1 MNRFKIFVISLFF
14 FFPLFFVSAEIA
26 KSTHVFAVKEG
37 QELKMDIYSSD
48 SVVDTKQP
56 CLIFVFGGG
65 FKEGT
70 RDAEDYGNYFQYF
83 AERGFKVASID
94 YRLGMKDQK
103 APGVFNTKPLFNA
116 LTLAVTDLYSAT
128 DYLLNHA
135 DEFNIDTSKIIISGS
150 SAGALTV
157 LLADYVKRNQKES
170 ANLLPQSFQYA
181 GVISF
186 AGAVFSNEGKLWY
199 TQRPAPTL
207 FFHGSGDKLVPYNQ
221 IRFFSL
227 GMFGSKSLA
236 AHFRQHGYPYVFY
249 SMENIGHEVASYPM
263 KEFLPE
269 IEQFIQE
276 FVFNN
281 KQWMVD
287 INLKDKLRKPEMNI
301 NPAEYY

>member
-1 MNRFKIFVISLFF
+1 MKKFKIFTLSIFF
-14 FFPLFFVSAEIA
+14 FLPLYLFSAGITKET
-26 KSTHVFAVKEG
+26 KVFAVKEG

-48 SVVDTKQP
+48 SIADTKQP

-70 RDAEDYGNYFQYF
+70 RDAKDYGAYFQYF

-103 APGVFNTKPLFNA
+103 APGVLNTKPLFNA
-116 LTLAVTDLYSAT
+116 LTLAVSDLYSAT
-128 DYLLNHA
+128 DYLLKHA
-135 DEFNIDTSKIIISGS
+135 DELNIDTSKIIISGS

-157 LLADYVKRNQKES
+157 LLADYVKRNQKELAS
-170 ANLLPQSFQYA
+170 LLPQSFQYA

-186 AGAVFSNEGKLWY
+186 AGAIFSNEGKLWY

-207 FFHGSGDKLVPYNQ
+207 FFHGSGDKLVPYKQ
-221 IRFFSL
+221 IRFLSL
-227 GMFGSKSLA
+227 GMYGSKSLA
-236 AHFRQHGYPYVFY
+236 AHFRQQGYPYVFY
-249 SMENIGHEVASYPM
+249 SMEDIGHEVASYPM

-287 INLKDKLRKPEMNI
+287 INLKDKLRKPEI
-301 NPAEYY
+301 NLNPGEYY